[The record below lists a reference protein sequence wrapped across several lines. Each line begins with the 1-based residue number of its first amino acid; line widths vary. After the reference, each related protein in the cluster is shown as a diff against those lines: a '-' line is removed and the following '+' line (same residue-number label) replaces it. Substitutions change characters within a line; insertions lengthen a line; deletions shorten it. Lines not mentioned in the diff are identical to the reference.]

1 MQACRNAGMQKTNIF
16 VPMNPFK
23 KLAGQTA
30 IYGIPSILVRFLNY
44 LLVPLYTY
52 GLLTQQE
59 YGVVNLFYSYTALL
73 MVILTYGMETAF
85 FRFSET
91 EPDKNR
97 VYSTGLISLSITSG
111 AFLILVSLFPKT
123 IAGWI
128 DYPDYPDF
136 IVWFAWIMALDT
148 IAAIPFARLRAL
160 NRPVYFAMI
169 KSVNIFSYILLN
181 LFFLLLCPY
190 LYEQL
195 KGTGGEKVI
204 GFIYRSDWT
213 IEYIFIANL
222 MASVITVI
230 ILLPQVFHLK
240 WVLDLR
246 LWKRMLIYSL
256 PLMLA
261 GMAGIINETVDR
273 ILLRYLLPLSPADA
287 EAQVGI
293 YSACYKIAVLM
304 VLFIQAYRFAAEPFF
319 FSQMKNMDARQV
331 YARVMDFF
339 VIIVTTIFLVTM
351 LFLDLIFI
359 RFTGPDFRSAR
370 AVIPVLMLAKLFLGV
385 YYNLSIWYK
394 LTGKTMWGALITI
407 IGAVIT
413 IGLNVILIPLSS
425 EYLIHGYLGS
435 AYATLACY
443 TVMMLLGYLIGQKYY
458 PIGYNLKKFFGYVG
472 LSVILYGVNEWINPV
487 SPLGE
492 VSLGIVLL
500 AIFLV
505 VVWKVERPTS
515 FRLS

>member
-1 MQACRNAGMQKTNIF
+1 
-16 VPMNPFK
+16 MNPFK

-97 VYSTGLISLSITSG
+97 VYSTGLISLLISSMV
-111 AFLILVSLFPKT
+111 FLVPVTLFSKT
-123 IAGWI
+123 IASWI
-128 DYPDYPDF
+128 DYPGYPNY
-136 IVWFAWIMALDT
+136 IVWFAWILALDVV
-148 IAAIPFARLRAL
+148 AAIPFARLRAL
-160 NRPVYFAMI
+160 NRPIFFAVI
-169 KSVNIFSYILLN
+169 KSVNIFTYILLN

-190 LYEQL
+190 LYKQM
-195 KGTGGEKVI
+195 KGTGAETI
-204 GFIYRSDWT
+204 LSFIYRPDWT

-222 MASVITVI
+222 LASIVSILM
-230 ILLPQVFHLK
+230 LLPQVFNLK

-256 PLMLA
+256 PLMIA

-319 FSQMKNMDARQV
+319 FSQMKNQDAKQV
-331 YARVMDFF
+331 YARVMDYF
-339 VIIVTTIFLVTM
+339 IITVTGIFLVTM
-351 LFLDLIFI
+351 LFLDTVFI
-359 RFTGPDFRSAR
+359 RLTGPDFRSAR

-385 YYNLSIWYK
+385 YFNLSIWFK
-394 LTGKTMWGALITI
+394 LTGKTLWGALITI
-407 IGAVIT
+407 IGAMIT
-413 IGLNVILIPLSS
+413 IGLNIFLIPLSS
-425 EYLIHGYLGS
+425 GYLIHGYLGS

-443 TVMMLLGYLIGQKYY
+443 TVMMVLGYLIGQKYY
-458 PIGYNLKKFFGYVG
+458 PIPYNLKKFFGYTG
-472 LSVILYGVNEWINPV
+472 LVLALYAISEWINPG
-487 SPLGE
+487 SFFAEIAL
-492 VSLGIVLL
+492 STLLL
-500 AIFLV
+500 AIFAGVILLV
-505 VVWKVERPTS
+505 EKPVVLKIR
-515 FRLS
+515 